1 MGAKPVR
8 LQLRRSRI
16 KGSAD
21 HWMTASERTSFC
33 HVLEGISQVP
43 EPVSGRFNQ
52 AGTLAAAVGAPL
64 ELGDVRPFEVS

>member
-1 MGAKPVR
+1 MEAKPVR

-21 HWMTASERTSFC
+21 HWMTASERTSFR

-43 EPVSGRFNQ
+43 EPVSVRFTQ
-52 AGTLAAAVGAPL
+52 AGTLAAVGAPL
-64 ELGDVRPFEVS
+64 ERGDLRPFEVS

>member
-1 MGAKPVR
+1 MEANAVR

-21 HWMTASERTSFC
+21 HWITASERTSIC

-43 EPVSGRFNQ
+43 EPVSVRFTQ
-52 AGTLAAAVGAPL
+52 AGTLAAAAGAPL
-64 ELGDVRPFEVS
+64 ELGDLRPFEVS